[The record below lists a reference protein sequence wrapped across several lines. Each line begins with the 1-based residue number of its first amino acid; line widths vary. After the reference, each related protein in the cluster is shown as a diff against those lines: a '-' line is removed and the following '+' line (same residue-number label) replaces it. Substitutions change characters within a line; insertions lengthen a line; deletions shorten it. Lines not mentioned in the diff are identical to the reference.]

1 MKLCRLLLL
10 LLLGSIAM
18 AGAAEPSLHVEAA
31 WARATPGASTVG
43 VVYLTIVNAGASA
56 DRLVALSSPVAERA
70 EMHINIQD
78 GNVMQMRPVS
88 AVDLK
93 PGDRVV
99 FKPTGLHIMLV
110 ALHRPLKR
118 GEHVPVMLT
127 FEKAGTIETEAV
139 ILPVGAQSYSPQ

>member
-10 LLLGSIAM
+10 LVLGSSAV
-18 AGAAEPSLHVEAA
+18 AEAAEPSLHVEAA

-43 VVYLTIVNAGASA
+43 VVYLTIVNSGASA
-56 DRLVALSSPVAERA
+56 DRLVALSSPVAGRS

-99 FKPTGLHIMLV
+99 FKPSGLHIMLV
-110 ALHRPLKR
+110 DLRRPLKK

-127 FEKAGTIETEAV
+127 FEKAGQIEADAV
-139 ILPVGAQSYSPQ
+139 VLPVGAQSYSSP